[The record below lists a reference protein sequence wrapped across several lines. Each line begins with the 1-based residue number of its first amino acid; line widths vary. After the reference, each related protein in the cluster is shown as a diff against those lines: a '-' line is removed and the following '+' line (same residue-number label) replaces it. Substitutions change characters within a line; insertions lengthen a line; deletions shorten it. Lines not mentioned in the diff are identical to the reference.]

1 MMKAPISSWAMGA
14 AILGSATTATAQSS
28 DADAVKAVVQ
38 SAYVEGVHANM
49 NADQMRRGFHP
60 DFHMLMLRDGKLTSI
75 TLDEW
80 IGRMEA
86 NAKQNPNAPKP
97 SVRAEFPIVDVTGNE
112 AVVKVELYRDGK
124 HAFTDYLFLYKFPD
138 GWKIVSKIFQAYS

>member
-1 MMKAPISSWAMGA
+1 MTRTVKIPA
-14 AILGSATTATAQSS
+14 AILVTVLCAAPASAQSS

-49 NADQMRRGFHP
+49 DAARMRQGFHP
-60 DFHMLMLRDGKLTSI
+60 DFRMLMLRDGKMTAI
-75 TLDEW
+75 TLEEW
-80 IGRMEA
+80 IGRMES

-97 SVRAEFPIVDVTGNE
+97 SVRADFPVVDVTGNE

-138 GWKIVSKIFQAYS
+138 GWKIVSKIFQSYS

>member
-1 MMKAPISSWAMGA
+1 MTRTTKALAVVASIVLCATVA
-14 AILGSATTATAQSS
+14 AAAQSS
-28 DADAVKAVVQ
+28 DTDAVKAVVQ
-38 SAYVEGVHANM
+38 SAYVEGVHVNLDA
-49 NADQMRRGFHP
+49 AKMRQGFHP
-60 DFHMLMLRDGKLTSI
+60 DFRMLVLRDGKLTPV
-75 TLDEW
+75 TLEEW

-86 NAKQNPNAPKP
+86 NAKQNPNAPNP
-97 SVRAEFPIVDVTGNE
+97 AVRADFPVVDVTANE

>member
-1 MMKAPISSWAMGA
+1 MTRTPKALA
-14 AILGSATTATAQSS
+14 AIASMVFCAAAAAAQSS

-38 SAYVEGVHANM
+38 SAYIEGVHVNLDATK
-49 NADQMRRGFHP
+49 MRQGFHP
-60 DFHMLMLRDGKLTSI
+60 DFRMLMLRDGKLTAV
-75 TLDEW
+75 TLEEW
-80 IGRMEA
+80 IARMEA

-97 SVRAEFPIVDVTGNE
+97 AIKADFPIVDVTGNE

-124 HAFTDYLFLYKFPD
+124 HAFTDYLFLYKFAD

>member
-1 MMKAPISSWAMGA
+1 MIRTVLSSLAIGA
-14 AILGSATTATAQSS
+14 AILSSAAAATAQSS

-75 TLDEW
+75 TLEEW

-86 NAKQNPNAPKP
+86 NAKQNPSAPKP
-97 SVRAEFPIVDVTGNE
+97 SVRAELPIVDVTGNE

>member
-1 MMKAPISSWAMGA
+1 MMRAVMPSLAIGA
-14 AILGSATTATAQSS
+14 ALLGSAAAATAQSG

-49 NADQMRRGFHP
+49 NPDQMRRGFHP
-60 DFHMLMLRDGKLTSI
+60 DFRMLVLRDGKLTSI

-97 SVRAEFPIVDVTGNE
+97 SVRAEFPIADVTGNE

-124 HAFTDYLFLYKFPD
+124 HAFTDYLFLYKFPE

>member
-1 MMKAPISSWAMGA
+1 MTRTVKILAAMA
-14 AILGSATTATAQSS
+14 VSATIAASAAAQSS

-49 NADQMRRGFHP
+49 DATRMRQGFHP
-60 DFHMLMLRDGKLTSI
+60 DFRMLMLRDGKMTAI
-75 TLDEW
+75 TLEEW
-80 IGRMEA
+80 IGRMES
-86 NAKQNPNAPKP
+86 NAKQNPSAPKP
-97 SVRAEFPIVDVTGNE
+97 SVRADFPVVDVTGNE

-138 GWKIVSKIFQAYS
+138 GWKIVSKIFQSYS

>member
-1 MMKAPISSWAMGA
+1 MSAVISSLAIGA
-14 AILGSATTATAQSS
+14 VMVGSTAAATAQAS

-38 SAYVEGVHANM
+38 SAYVEGVHANL
-49 NADQMRRGFHP
+49 NPDQMRRGFHA
-60 DFHMLMLRDGKLTSI
+60 DFRMLMLRDGKLTSV
-75 TLDEW
+75 TLEEW

-97 SVRAEFPIVDVTGNE
+97 SVRADFPIVDVTGNE

-124 HAFTDYLFLYKFPD
+124 HAFTDYLFLYKFAD

>member
-1 MMKAPISSWAMGA
+1 MTRTVKILA
-14 AILGSATTATAQSS
+14 AILVTVLCAVSVSAQSS

-49 NADQMRRGFHP
+49 DAAKMRQGFHP
-60 DFHMLMLRDGKLTSI
+60 DFRMLMLRDGKMTAI
-75 TLDEW
+75 TLEEW

-97 SVRAEFPIVDVTGNE
+97 SVRADFPVVDVTGNE

-138 GWKIVSKIFQAYS
+138 GWKIVSKIFQSNS